1 MTRAVL
7 ECTCS
12 VFFRED
18 ADGEA
23 VEVASHF
30 GHVIGTMSFCE
41 GNKKKNKSH
50 KSQQPET
57 NPIYSYTVD
66 EQGCCRVKEFC
77 QQIR

>member
-30 GHVIGTMSFCE
+30 GHVIGTMAFCE
-41 GNKKKNKSH
+41 GNKKKTRAIKVSNRK
-50 KSQQPET
+50 
-57 NPIYSYTVD
+57 
-66 EQGCCRVKEFC
+66 
-77 QQIR
+77 QIQSIATQWTSKGAAE